1 MVTVYDV
8 PAEKLILKTAEKL
21 KGNENIVP
29 PEWAEYA
36 KTGRHTEKAP
46 VQEDWWFTRS
56 ASILR
61 KLYVK
66 GPMGSSR
73 LAAEYGGFADKGS
86 MPNRAVKGSR
96 NIARKCMMQ
105 LEAAGLLVSKE
116 KQGRSISPAGQSLLD
131 NAAKEVYD
139 EMNA

>member
-21 KGNENIVP
+21 KQNSAIEP
-29 PEWAEYA
+29 PEWAEFV
-36 KTGRHTEKAP
+36 KTGVHTEKAP
-46 VQEDWWFTRS
+46 SQDDWWYTRS

-73 LAAEYGGFADKGS
+73 LAAEYGGYRDNGT
-86 MPNRAVKGSR
+86 MPNKAVNGSR
-96 NIARKCMMQ
+96 NIARKCMIQ
-105 LEAAGLLVSKE
+105 LEKAGYLVSKD
-116 KQGRSISPAGQSLLD
+116 KQGRAISPSGMSLLD

-139 EMNA
+139 EMKA

>member
-21 KGNENIVP
+21 KQNSAIVP
-29 PEWAEYA
+29 PEWAEFV
-36 KTGRHTEKAP
+36 KTGVHTEKAP
-46 VQEDWWFTRS
+46 SQDDWWFTRS

-66 GPMGSSR
+66 GPMGSSK
-73 LAAEYGGFADKGS
+73 LAAEYGGYRDNGT
-86 MPNRAVKGSR
+86 MPNKEVKGSR
-96 NIARKCMMQ
+96 NIARKCMIQ
-105 LEAAGLLVSKE
+105 LEKAGYLVSKD
-116 KQGRSISPAGQSLLD
+116 KQGRAISPSGMSLLD

-139 EMNA
+139 EMKA

>member
-21 KGNENIVP
+21 KGNDNIVP

-116 KQGRSISPAGQSLLD
+116 KQGRSIAPAGQSLLD

>member
-21 KGNENIVP
+21 KQNSAIVP

-36 KTGRHTEKAP
+36 KTGRHTERAP
-46 VQEDWWFTRS
+46 SQEDWWFTRA

-66 GPMGSSR
+66 GPMGSSK
-73 LAAEYGGFADKGS
+73 LAAEYGGFADMGTR
-86 MPNRAVKGSR
+86 PNRAVKGSR
-96 NIARKCMMQ
+96 NIARKCMIQ
-105 LEAAGLLVSKE
+105 LEQAGFLVSKE
-116 KQGRSISPAGQSLLD
+116 KQGRSVSPSGMSLLD

>member
-21 KGNENIVP
+21 KQNSAIEP
-29 PEWAEYA
+29 PEWAEYV

-46 VQEDWWFTRS
+46 VQEDWWYTRA

-66 GPMGSSR
+66 GPMGTSK
-73 LAAEYGGFADKGS
+73 LAAEYGGPADKGTS
-86 MPNRAVKGSR
+86 PNKAVKGSR
-96 NIARKCMMQ
+96 NIVRKCMIQ
-105 LEAAGLLVSKE
+105 LEKAGYLVPKE
-116 KQGRSISPAGQSLLD
+116 KQGRMISPSGMSLLD
-131 NAAKEVYD
+131 NAAKEVQD
-139 EMNA
+139 EMKS

>member
-8 PAEKLILKTAEKL
+8 PADKLILKTAEKL
-21 KGNENIVP
+21 KGNSAIVP

-46 VQEDWWFTRS
+46 LQEDWWFTRA

-61 KLYVK
+61 KIYVK
-66 GPMGSSR
+66 GPMGSSK
-73 LAAEYGGFADKGS
+73 LAAEYGGYADRGS
-86 MPNRAVKGSR
+86 KPNRAVKGSR

-105 LEAAGLLVSKE
+105 LEKAGYLTKKAKE
-116 KQGRSISPAGQSLLD
+116 GRIISPAGMSLLD
-131 NAAKEVYD
+131 NTAKEVYD
-139 EMNA
+139 EMSA

>member
-21 KGNENIVP
+21 KGNANIVP

-73 LAAEYGGFADKGS
+73 LAAEYGGFSDKGS

>member
-21 KGNENIVP
+21 KSVQAIAP
-29 PEWAEYA
+29 PEWAEYV
-36 KTGRHTEKAP
+36 KTGRHTERAP
-46 VQEDWWFTRS
+46 SQDDWWFTRA

-61 KLYVK
+61 KIYVK

-73 LAAEYGGFADKGS
+73 LAAEYGGFADRGAK
-86 MPNRAVKGSR
+86 PNRAVKGSR

-105 LEAAGLLVSKE
+105 LEKAGFLVSKDKE
-116 KQGRSISPAGQSLLD
+116 GRGISAAGMSLLD
-131 NAAKEVYD
+131 NAAKEVFD

>member
-21 KGNENIVP
+21 KQNSAIVP

-36 KTGRHTEKAP
+36 KTGRHTERAP
-46 VQEDWWFTRS
+46 SQEDWWFTRA

-66 GPMGSSR
+66 GPMGSSK
-73 LAAEYGGFADKGS
+73 LAAEYGGFADMGTR
-86 MPNRAVKGSR
+86 PNRAVKGSR
-96 NIARKCMMQ
+96 NIARKCMIQ
-105 LEAAGLLVSKE
+105 LEQAGFLVSKE
-116 KQGRSISPAGQSLLD
+116 KQGRSVSPSGVSLLD
-131 NAAKEVYD
+131 SAAKEVYD

>member
-8 PAEKLILKTAEKL
+8 PAEQLILKTAQKL
-21 KGNENIVP
+21 KENPNIVP
-29 PEWAEYA
+29 PEWAEYV
-36 KTGRHTEKAP
+36 KTGRHTERGP
-46 VQEDWWFTRS
+46 TQDDWWYTRA
-56 ASILR
+56 ASIMR

-86 MPNRAVKGSR
+86 MPNMAVKGSR

-105 LEAAGLLVSKE
+105 LEAAGYLVSKDKE
-116 KQGRSISPAGQSLLD
+116 GRAISPAGQSLLD
-131 NAAKEVYD
+131 NTAKEVYD
-139 EMNA
+139 EMRA

>member
-8 PAEKLILKTAEKL
+8 PAEQLILKTAQKL
-21 KGNENIVP
+21 KENPNIVP
-29 PEWAEYA
+29 
-36 KTGRHTEKAP
+36 T
-46 VQEDWWFTRS
+46 QDDWWYTRA
-56 ASILR
+56 ASIMR

-73 LAAEYGGFADKGS
+73 LAAEYGGYADKGS

-105 LEAAGLLVSKE
+105 LEAAGYLVSKDKE
-116 KQGRSISPAGQSLLD
+116 GRAISPAGQSLLD
-131 NAAKEVYD
+131 NTAKEVYD
-139 EMNA
+139 EMRA